1 MVTEKAAEL
10 DPKRAQDIEKL
21 QDHDGVA
28 DVFPWWMKNL
38 YDMETRTKGEGGG
51 EDEDSN
57 GDEWWMQNLFG
68 FNHDSIKEEDDDDTN
83 YMEVIFGTPREGTT
97 TPRGGPAFTPRG
109 TLVALSKA
117 NGNNGAVI
125 SLGKPLQK
133 QSGIPEEQQQMEYTS
148 TVNMGFT
155 KDWVQKVFETP
166 RGLTRGGAGGDA
178 IVDESMQDAVK
189 WLQENFGS
197 GSTPRAA

>member
-1 MVTEKAAEL
+1 MPLHRCTADLSSRHVCSRPFGIRPAIQSMVTEKAAEL

-68 FNHDSIKEEDDDDTN
+68 AQAHAAAP
-83 YMEVIFGTPREGTT
+83 GTCHAHHAMHT
-97 TPRGGPAFTPRG
+97 TPCTP
-109 TLVALSKA
+109 
-117 NGNNGAVI
+117 
-125 SLGKPLQK
+125 
-133 QSGIPEEQQQMEYTS
+133 
-148 TVNMGFT
+148 
-155 KDWVQKVFETP
+155 
-166 RGLTRGGAGGDA
+166 
-178 IVDESMQDAVK
+178 
-189 WLQENFGS
+189 
-197 GSTPRAA
+197 